1 MCQTCCRCTHP
12 QLMVMLMLCTSGQ
25 VDLLTRLL
33 LFPLNASCVPLML
46 LLLSQHLLP
55 LVLLP
60 IALCQAQVHL
70 FVCREKDSWQV
81 LSSIHLLRQGI
92 SDEVHVALRLLEE
105 HQ

>member
-1 MCQTCCRCTHP
+1 
-12 QLMVMLMLCTSGQ
+12 MVMLMLCTSGQ

-46 LLLSQHLLP
+46 LLLSQHLLLL
-55 LVLLP
+55 LVLLLLLLLP